1 MRCKEVVKV
10 RGDARCKR
18 SDSKAPVLFFR
29 AFDNPRSG
37 VITSLACGG
46 FLMSDRDS
54 GNSFMWFLA
63 GLGFGA
69 LLGVLYAPRSGRET
83 REAIK
88 STAQEGSEY
97 LKNRGREARETV
109 SQWVDR
115 GKDVVSQKKE
125 QLSAAI
131 DATRQAYREAA
142 GEGKK
147 GS

>member
-1 MRCKEVVKV
+1 
-10 RGDARCKR
+10 
-18 SDSKAPVLFFR
+18 
-29 AFDNPRSG
+29 
-37 VITSLACGG
+37 
-46 FLMSDRDS
+46 MSDRDS

-88 STAQEGSEY
+88 NTAQEGTEY

-115 GKDVVSQKKE
+115 SKDMVSQKKE
-125 QLSAAI
+125 QISAAI

>member
-1 MRCKEVVKV
+1 
-10 RGDARCKR
+10 
-18 SDSKAPVLFFR
+18 
-29 AFDNPRSG
+29 
-37 VITSLACGG
+37 
-46 FLMSDRDS
+46 MSDRDS

-88 STAQEGSEY
+88 NTAQEGSEY

-115 GKDVVSQKKE
+115 GKDMVNQKKD
-125 QLSAAI
+125 QISAAI
-131 DATRQAYREAA
+131 DATRQAYREAS

>member
-1 MRCKEVVKV
+1 
-10 RGDARCKR
+10 
-18 SDSKAPVLFFR
+18 
-29 AFDNPRSG
+29 
-37 VITSLACGG
+37 
-46 FLMSDRDS
+46 MSDRDS

-88 STAQEGSEY
+88 NTAQEGTEY

-115 GKDVVSQKKE
+115 CKDIVGQKKE
-125 QLSAAI
+125 QISAAI
-131 DATRQAYREAA
+131 DATRQAYR
-142 GEGKK
+142 
-147 GS
+147 